1 MNANM
6 KKRSAKVFN
15 GGDFSDDDKDD
26 KYEYEVHNA
35 NLLVSFMSLQLR
47 SFIVLFMNNMT
58 FVLQIQR
65 MVLLMMLMMIVRV
78 KKLIMKMVFRSQMK
92 RRRAPFAWNMG
103 WSMQE
108 TTLRR

>member
-1 MNANM
+1 M

-15 GGDFSDDDKDD
+15 GDDYSDDDENDE
-26 KYEYEVHNA
+26 YEYEVNNA

-65 MVLLMMLMMIVRV
+65 GMVIKMMMMLTMMMI
-78 KKLIMKMVFRSQMK
+78 LTMMMMINYNGES
-92 RRRAPFAWNMG
+92 
-103 WSMQE
+103 
-108 TTLRR
+108 

>member
-1 MNANM
+1 M

-15 GGDFSDDDKDD
+15 GDDYSDDDGD
-26 KYEYEVHNA
+26 EYEVHNA

-65 MVLLMMLMMIVRV
+65 GMVIKMMMMLTMMMI
-78 KKLIMKMVFRSQMK
+78 LTMMMMINYNGES
-92 RRRAPFAWNMG
+92 
-103 WSMQE
+103 
-108 TTLRR
+108 